1 MVSPR
6 LSTETVAEETVRDRA
21 GRQVKHSERE
31 FETAVPRLG
40 SGEFMQDTV
49 CERFEQ
55 GLLLCTEQ
63 AGCMLSATGA
73 EARLNLGRG
82 RNRELR

>member
-1 MVSPR
+1 MGLPR
-6 LSTETVAEETVRDRA
+6 LNAETVAEGTVRDRA
-21 GRQVKHSERE
+21 GRQGKKSARR

-40 SGEFMQDTV
+40 SDEFMRDTV

-55 GLLLCTEQ
+55 GLLLCAEQ

-73 EARLNLGRG
+73 EARLNLGRD
-82 RNRELR
+82 RNRELK